1 MRVTILSTQR
11 EPPIKSALT
20 RTTTAHCCVTASQVT
35 HRKSIAVRQPC
46 QIVSASNASSVEPSS
61 CVAAVTAASPTTPE
75 PHTGLITSTAVSA
88 VVKNGPCQ
96 RAQQVPQQNGRRLDD
111 VTVVVTRENTGR
123 AVTVTCTS
131 CTPTSQS
138 ALSDSLSGLTRRSSG
153 SSPASCDSAS
163 TLTSPFQRSMSLAS
177 KTDSPKVTTAQT
189 EPNLIQ
195 QHVKQKISVLRAYEV
210 ATIGRDDPEARF
222 NDGMNFPIGNH
233 QGPVPE
239 ALTLP

>member
-1 MRVTILSTQR
+1 MQQNVQPFDESYNPLN
-11 EPPIKSALT
+11 AT
-20 RTTTAHCCVTASQVT
+20 RTTNQIGANTNDNSTLLRDGIASDASQK
-35 HRKSIAVRQPC
+35 HSSQAAC

-75 PHTGLITSTAVSA
+75 PHIGLITSTAVSA

-138 ALSDSLSGLTRRSSG
+138 ALSDSLSGLTRRSSA
-153 SSPASCDSAS
+153 SSLASCDSAS

-189 EPNLIQ
+189 EPNLVQ
-195 QHVKQKISVLRAYEV
+195 QHVKQKISG
-210 ATIGRDDPEARF
+210 TC
-222 NDGMNFPIGNH
+222 N
-233 QGPVPE
+233 
-239 ALTLP
+239 